1 MAFPFNAVA
10 VWDFDAANDGEMN
23 LKVGDSVVV
32 TAEADGGWYICTNT
46 TGLTGYIP
54 QTYVEKRE
62 EDDQG
67 ENLESNGAESEADGK
82 SPLKKRVS
90 KKKLDGGAKLKSSSE
105 KALKKKDKTKDG
117 AGEEKKDKKGKKA
130 STSTDMDSSKPAA
143 VPALDVP
150 TASSNST
157 TNTND
162 SISPRG
168 ARPLP
173 STPGSSSTIQ
183 TPTVGGDRTSPRSGL
198 SGPPPMPASI
208 SPRSNNGTG
217 PGTPKIPS
225 SPSTPPASASQTAGS
240 IVGAKNASASAPS
253 SATNSPAEKR
263 PPPAVPHKR
272 PGMSDTLRG
281 ANKAGTFSLALA
293 ITFFDHFFSFP
304 AFTLHVPPPTLLI
317 TKFPSFTLIMLFSP
331 FKPQKP
337 LTVS

>member
-10 VWDFDAANDGEMN
+10 VWDFDAANEGEMN

-32 TAEADGGWYICTNT
+32 TAEADGGWFICTNT

-62 EDDQG
+62 DEEQG
-67 ENLESNGAESEADGK
+67 ENLESNGADSEGDSK
-82 SPLKKRVS
+82 SPLKKKAS

-105 KALKKKDKTKDG
+105 KALKKKDKMKDG

-130 STSTDMDSSKPAA
+130 STSTDTDSSKPVA

-150 TASSNST
+150 AASSNSSS
-157 TNTND
+157 NTNE
-162 SISPRG
+162 STSPRS

-173 STPGSSSTIQ
+173 STPASSSTIQ
-183 TPTVGGDRTSPRSGL
+183 TPSAVGGDRTSPRSGL

-208 SPRSNNGTG
+208 SPRSNNGATSG
-217 PGTPKIPS
+217 NPKIPS
-225 SPSTPPASASQTAGS
+225 SPSTPPVSASQTAGS
-240 IVGAKNASASAPS
+240 IAGAKNASASAPS
-253 SATNSPAEKR
+253 SAASSPAEKR

-281 ANKAGTFSLALA
+281 ANKAGTFSVALA
-293 ITFFDHFFSFP
+293 ITFFDHFPFSP
-304 AFTLHVPPPTLLI
+304 AFTLHVSSPTS
-317 TKFPSFTLIMLFSP
+317 TPSRYLPFYTSHPIFTI
-331 FKPQKP
+331 
-337 LTVS
+337 